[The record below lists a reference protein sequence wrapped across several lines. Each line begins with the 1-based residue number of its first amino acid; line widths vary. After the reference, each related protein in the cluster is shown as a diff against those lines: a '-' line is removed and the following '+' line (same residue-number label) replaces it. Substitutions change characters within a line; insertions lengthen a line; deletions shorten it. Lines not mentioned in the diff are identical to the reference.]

1 MAVTSTD
8 LLMIERGG
16 TLYKAPVSELPS
28 GGGGGIQ
35 DLRTA
40 TATTAT
46 TGTGTITLV
55 FTGAGLQSA
64 AAAGVSDGDTVR
76 YAIEDGTAW
85 EIGTG
90 VYTASGT
97 TLTRGLGESSTGSL
111 LSLSGSAVVFVTA
124 AAEDVATPIGTIEI
138 HPASQDRLGYLDLDG
153 LIYETTSYP
162 ELAAAFPN
170 WRPSSFSDV
179 VSGTPTLSST
189 GYGAAFSPDGDL
201 LAVAH
206 SGGNKLTV
214 LDTSDWSV
222 VSGTPTLS
230 GTGGG
235 AAFSPDGDLL
245 AVAHFGGNNLT
256 ILDTSDWSV
265 LSGTPTLSDAG
276 RGAAFSPD
284 GDLLAVAHVGGNNLT
299 ILDTSDWSVVSG
311 TPTLSGTGR
320 GAAFSPDGDLLAVA
334 HSGGNKLTVIINAD
348 ETKIEIPNEFPPVLD
363 AKYAVKA
370 EEI

>member
-179 VSGTPTLSST
+179 VSGTPTLS
-189 GYGAAFSPDGDL
+189 
-201 LAVAH
+201 
-206 SGGNKLTV
+206 
-214 LDTSDWSV
+214 
-222 VSGTPTLS
+222 
-230 GTGGG
+230 
-235 AAFSPDGDLL
+235 
-245 AVAHFGGNNLT
+245 
-256 ILDTSDWSV
+256 
-265 LSGTPTLSDAG
+265 DA
-276 RGAAFSPD
+276 
-284 GDLLAVAHVGGNNLT
+284 
-299 ILDTSDWSVVSG
+299 
-311 TPTLSGTGR
+311 GR